1 MERKKYPK
9 EFKNEAVGLV
19 LKGDRTMTEIA
30 ASLGLRV
37 WHLSSWTRDYV
48 KKNGNAFP
56 GNGRRSAT
64 DEDNEKLRKENARLQ
79 MENEILKKA
88 TAIFSRLK

>member
-1 MERKKYPK
+1 MERRKFDK
-9 EFKNEAVGLV
+9 EFKESAVKMV

-30 ASLGLRV
+30 ESLGLKV
-37 WHLSSWTRDYV
+37 WHLSLWTREFI
-48 KKNGNAFP
+48 KKDGNAFP
-56 GNGRRSAT
+56 GNGRRSPA
-64 DEDNEKLRKENARLQ
+64 DEENDRLRKENARLK